1 MLYFCF
7 CYNRCL
13 KPANLTHTRNSP
25 YKGLVEALT
34 LLRVKREEELVQT
47 LAANERDYVCFIS
60 AVKTSEELDGSS
72 GVGAS
77 GGTMAKP
84 PFGRQ
89 TELQIH
95 VYIPVMIS
103 FGWIILV
110 LLANGVFLQLRMLLF
125 TPGSRPSLP
134 P

>member
-1 MLYFCF
+1 
-7 CYNRCL
+7 
-13 KPANLTHTRNSP
+13 
-25 YKGLVEALT
+25 
-34 LLRVKREEELVQT
+34 
-47 LAANERDYVCFIS
+47 
-60 AVKTSEELDGSS
+60 
-72 GVGAS
+72 
-77 GGTMAKP
+77 MAKP

>member
-1 MLYFCF
+1 
-7 CYNRCL
+7 
-13 KPANLTHTRNSP
+13 
-25 YKGLVEALT
+25 
-34 LLRVKREEELVQT
+34 
-47 LAANERDYVCFIS
+47 
-60 AVKTSEELDGSS
+60 
-72 GVGAS
+72 
-77 GGTMAKP
+77 MAKP

-110 LLANGVFLQLRMLLF
+110 LLANDGVFLQLRMLLF